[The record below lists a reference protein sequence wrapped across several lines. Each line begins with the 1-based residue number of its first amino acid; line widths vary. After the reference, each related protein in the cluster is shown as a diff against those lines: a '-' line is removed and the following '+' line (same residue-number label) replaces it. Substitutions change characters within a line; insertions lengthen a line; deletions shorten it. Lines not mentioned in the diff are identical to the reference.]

1 MKPWSPTFLIE
12 CLGATVLAKTVVP
25 KKLSHALHTNISQ
38 LSLFLLPQ
46 SGRTFVVRVS
56 RNSHY
61 FGLNTG
67 ISCFLV
73 KLPEDV
79 YDS

>member
-25 KKLSHALHTNISQ
+25 KKLSYALHTNISQ
-38 LSLFLLPQ
+38 LSLFLLRQ

-56 RNSHY
+56 RNSPY
-61 FGLNTG
+61 YGLNKG
-67 ISCFLV
+67 IYCLFV
-73 KLPEDV
+73 KLPEEV